1 MTRRTLALFWL
12 VAGAMHFVRPAPYR
26 SIMPE
31 RLKQWSGPLVT
42 ASGVA
47 EIAGGLAVLPERTR
61 PFARWWLLATLA
73 AIFPANVDM
82 AVRAERYK
90 RIPAPLLWARL
101 PLQALFAL
109 HVWRGTRA

>member
-1 MTRRTLALFWL
+1 MRRSLALFWL
-12 VAGAMHFVRPAPYR
+12 VAGSMHFAAPGPYR
-26 SIMPE
+26 AIVPA
-31 RLKQWSGPLVT
+31 RLARWRREVVA

-47 EIAGGLAVLPERTR
+47 EIAGGVAVLSVRTR

-73 AIFPANVDM
+73 AVFPANVEM
-82 AVRAERYK
+82 AVRSERYP

-109 HVWRGTRA
+109 HVWRGTSS